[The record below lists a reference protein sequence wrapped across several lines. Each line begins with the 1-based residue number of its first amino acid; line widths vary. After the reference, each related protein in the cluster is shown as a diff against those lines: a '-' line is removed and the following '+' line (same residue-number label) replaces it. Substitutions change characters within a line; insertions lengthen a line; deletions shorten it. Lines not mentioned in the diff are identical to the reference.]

1 MKKLLLGMALAAA
14 SLGLG
19 QLADAYASPT
29 PFPHKTY
36 DEGSYRSAPP
46 SGYFGSS
53 RRKTIS
59 QRMTLHLSYKD
70 AYGLYEGE
78 VDGYGIP
85 NGHGRF
91 TTTYTNDT
99 NRWMYEGEFRN
110 GHFEGYGRV
119 TDLDYDHVWRE
130 GPFTND
136 ELTGY
141 GKLGKNRNVTWEG
154 YFHRDVPM
162 ERERPLSYPVR
173 YINWEFYISDIY
185 EDSYL
190 GNVRA
195 NGRFIIMKTQAK
207 NLTNLYVRSVATPGL
222 VRLWDRRNGDFYK
235 VATDAMK
242 RYYND
247 YGNSRWMGE
256 RMAPGDTDTVLLAF
270 DIPDYVN
277 TDDLTLVFYASGDI
291 PGDTYSIDIR

>member
-1 MKKLLLGMALAAA
+1 MKKFLLGMALAAA
-14 SLGLG
+14 SLGLSG
-19 QLADAYASPT
+19 LADAYTSPT

-36 DEGSYRSAPP
+36 NDGSYRSAPP
-46 SGYFGSS
+46 SGYYGSS
-53 RRKTIS
+53 RRRTVS

-78 VDGYGIP
+78 VNGNGIP
-85 NGHGRF
+85 NGRGRF

-99 NRWMYEGEFRN
+99 DRWMYEGEFRD

-119 TDLDYDHVWRE
+119 SDLDESHSWHE
-130 GPFTND
+130 GYFTND
-136 ELTGY
+136 ELTGH
-141 GKLGKNRNVTWEG
+141 GKLGKDRQTTWEG
-154 YFHRDVPM
+154 YFLRDVPL
-162 ERERPLSYPVR
+162 ENERPLSYPVR
-173 YINWEFYISDIY
+173 YSNWEFYISDIY
-185 EDSYL
+185 EDSYF
-190 GNVRA
+190 GNVQA
-195 NGRFIIMKTQAK
+195 GGRFVILKTKAK

-222 VRLWDRRNGDFYK
+222 VRLLDRRNGEFYK

-270 DIPDYVN
+270 DIPDYVDK
-277 TDDLTLVFYASGDI
+277 DDLSLVFYAGADSV
-291 PGDTYSIDIR
+291 GDTYSIDIR